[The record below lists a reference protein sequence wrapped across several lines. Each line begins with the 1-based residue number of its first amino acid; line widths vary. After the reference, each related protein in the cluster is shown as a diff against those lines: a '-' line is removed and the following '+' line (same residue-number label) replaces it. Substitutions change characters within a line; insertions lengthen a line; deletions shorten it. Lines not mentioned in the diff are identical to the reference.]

1 MADYS
6 TIRDAILVCRRA
18 SVSLFVWGSH
28 GIGKSSVVRQTAQ
41 NLGIGF
47 VDFRCAQLEP
57 SDLRG
62 LPDRG
67 PDNKTH
73 FLPPAELP
81 DSGDGI
87 LFLDELNRASPEVLS
102 AAFQLVLDRQI
113 GVYKLPVGWSIVCAG
128 NFGNSSYQVTE
139 LDPALLDRFCHII
152 LSAGPSTAVDWGMW
166 MLERYPGIAEE
177 IISYCEMDA
186 KNLESVGKQELG
198 FQIKPSRRSWEMV
211 ARCLNVIDSGRFPSH
226 ITLEVVAGLIGR
238 ELAVEYLRKRKCPL
252 TVAQFLN
259 SSLNTSL
266 PILRSMTR
274 PQHSQFSK
282 NLACHLSFEN
292 LSETVASKAL
302 DYLSLLMKD
311 QRDLA
316 INLAKQLV
324 SCNLPAS
331 QRPPHHMEMALLSDP
346 EFVLLINKTRAAN
359 QAPVTMLDYL
369 SKRRE
374 LSQSIAKALNFKPE
388 SKSETAA

>member
-1 MADYS
+1 
-6 TIRDAILVCRRA
+6 
-18 SVSLFVWGSH
+18 
-28 GIGKSSVVRQTAQ
+28 
-41 NLGIGF
+41 
-47 VDFRCAQLEP
+47 
-57 SDLRG
+57 
-62 LPDRG
+62 
-67 PDNKTH
+67 
-73 FLPPAELP
+73 
-81 DSGDGI
+81 
-87 LFLDELNRASPEVLS
+87 
-102 AAFQLVLDRQI
+102 
-113 GVYKLPVGWSIVCAG
+113 
-128 NFGNSSYQVTE
+128 
-139 LDPALLDRFCHII
+139 
-152 LSAGPSTAVDWGMW
+152 
-166 MLERYPGIAEE
+166 
-177 IISYCEMDA
+177 
-186 KNLESVGKQELG
+186 
-198 FQIKPSRRSWEMV
+198 MV
-211 ARCLNVIDSGRFPSH
+211 ARCLNIIDSGRFPSH

-302 DYLSLLMKD
+302 EYLSLLMKD
-311 QRDLA
+311 QRD
-316 INLAKQLV
+316 
-324 SCNLPAS
+324 
-331 QRPPHHMEMALLSDP
+331 LLSDP

-374 LSQSIAKALNFKPE
+374 LSQSIARALNIKPE

>member
-1 MADYS
+1 
-6 TIRDAILVCRRA
+6 
-18 SVSLFVWGSH
+18 
-28 GIGKSSVVRQTAQ
+28 
-41 NLGIGF
+41 
-47 VDFRCAQLEP
+47 
-57 SDLRG
+57 
-62 LPDRG
+62 
-67 PDNKTH
+67 
-73 FLPPAELP
+73 
-81 DSGDGI
+81 
-87 LFLDELNRASPEVLS
+87 
-102 AAFQLVLDRQI
+102 
-113 GVYKLPVGWSIVCAG
+113 
-128 NFGNSSYQVTE
+128 
-139 LDPALLDRFCHII
+139 
-152 LSAGPSTAVDWGMW
+152 
-166 MLERYPGIAEE
+166 
-177 IISYCEMDA
+177 
-186 KNLESVGKQELG
+186 
-198 FQIKPSRRSWEMV
+198 MV
-211 ARCLNVIDSGRFPSH
+211 ARCLNIIDSGRFPSH

-302 DYLSLLMKD
+302 EYLSLLMKD

-374 LSQSIAKALNFKPE
+374 LSQSIARALNIKPE